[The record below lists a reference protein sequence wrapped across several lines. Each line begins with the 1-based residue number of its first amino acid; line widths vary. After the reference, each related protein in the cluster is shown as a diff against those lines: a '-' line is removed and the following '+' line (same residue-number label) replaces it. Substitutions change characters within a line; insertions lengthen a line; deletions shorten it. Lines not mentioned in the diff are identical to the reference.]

1 MSTYSLEMFTN
12 DERMKILMIRQ
23 VIYNVNLQC
32 QPRPARPIPH
42 FTDKTRVLLS
52 QLREKKPQSFHIFNR

>member
-1 MSTYSLEMFTN
+1 MSTYSHEMFTN

-42 FTDKTRVLLS
+42 FTEKTHVLLS
-52 QLREKKPQSFHIFNR
+52 QLREKKPFHIFNL